1 MSKTA
6 RRRRATAAC
15 GTSITFVS
23 KARARGA
30 VNPRIEQYMTV
41 DGNRF
46 LILKQIDRPPR
57 PIDIVV
63 NWPALLNK

>member
-1 MSKTA
+1 
-6 RRRRATAAC
+6 
-15 GTSITFVS
+15 VS

-30 VNPRIEQYMTV
+30 VNPHIEQYTTV

-46 LILKQIDRPPR
+46 LIVKQIDRPPR